1 MPKIQTRVTFD
12 KKAAVMRIKA
22 ANDFALTMVGNH
34 ALKDSSIHVPED
46 QELLRDSGLARGSR
60 QAENGR
66 FELRWSV
73 PYAQYLWH
81 GLVMIG
87 TPTSRDYDEDRPI
100 KFTKDLARAEW
111 AKYAKE
117 TYGEQ
122 WKAVYQKAL
131 KEGLR

>member
-12 KKAAVMRIKA
+12 KKAAIMRIKA
-22 ANDFALTMVGNH
+22 ANDKALTQVGNR
-34 ALKDSSIHVPED
+34 ALEDSSIHVPED
-46 QELLRDSGLARGSR
+46 QELLRDSGLARSSR

-81 GLVMIG
+81 GEVMHG
-87 TPTSRDYDEDRPI
+87 SPTERDYGPEKI
-100 KFTKDLARAEW
+100 TFTKALARAEW

-122 WKAVYQKAL
+122 WKAVYQKAFKEEL
-131 KEGLR
+131 K